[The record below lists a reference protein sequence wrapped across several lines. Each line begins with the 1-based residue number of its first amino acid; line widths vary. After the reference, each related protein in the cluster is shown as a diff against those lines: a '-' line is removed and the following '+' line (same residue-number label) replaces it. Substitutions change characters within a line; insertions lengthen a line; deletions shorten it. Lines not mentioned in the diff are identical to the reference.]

1 MSRCGCLKKL
11 RVSSCLL
18 SLLLRG
24 ASWHSVQVISS
35 IGVPPQ
41 LRGEPK
47 TEATSSYSMD
57 NNMLTSIR
65 QRNRVIRCNACHD
78 ICMSPVCCFEVA
90 SGSRSSQSL
99 ACCRALEHRDLYILF
114 ARPPAASSTSL
125 TCLADA
131 AVCSDFSFS
140 HIAKSTAVY

>member
-1 MSRCGCLKKL
+1 MRVLETACFEVSFITSYCDVQADSRPE
-11 RVSSCLL
+11 SSEALAC
-18 SLLLRG
+18 RR
-24 ASWHSVQVISS
+24 SS
-35 IGVPPQ
+35 D
-41 LRGEPK
+41 GEPK

-57 NNMLTSIR
+57 NNMIPSVR
-65 QRNRVIRCNACHD
+65 QQNRVIMCNACHD

-99 ACCRALEHRDLYILF
+99 ACCRALEHKTLYILF

-131 AVCSDFSFS
+131 AVFSDFSIS
-140 HIAKSTAVY
+140 HKAQSTAVY